1 MAACCKHSPHYNCT
15 CTACCVHCLHSVIN
29 PNFEILT
36 KVMYNTSFATV
47 HYNVRDN
54 SGRAVVIQYG
64 GPNNLQWYENGAD
77 TPYQGAFA
85 NNPLFVPQTE
95 YYNSECHF
103 SEAPQPRLN
112 CFGTSLHHALQAAAF
127 KQPTAS
133 GTPSRQG
140 LLQSQERGGATH
152 REHSYMLIRHA
163 A

>member
-1 MAACCKHSPHYNCT
+1 MLTVSIIQGQTMWPPAANTHCT
-15 CTACCVHCLHSVIN
+15 CTACCVHCLRPVIN

-64 GPNNLQWYENGAD
+64 GPNNLQWYENGAE

-95 YYNSECHF
+95 YYNSECPF
-103 SEAPQPRLN
+103 SEAPQPRSN
-112 CFGTSLHHALQAAAF
+112 CFGNFFASCTAGCCFQTAHCQWHAVTAGAAAV
-127 KQPTAS
+127 TR
-133 GTPSRQG
+133 TR
-140 LLQSQERGGATH
+140 R
-152 REHSYMLIRHA
+152 RHTL
-163 A
+163 